1 VTNPPIV
8 IGRRFLFDVLLV
20 LYPFFFSCLFFPSS
34 RSEYLGS
41 CILFGLMRSAI
52 ICTQTVG
59 HSPLK
64 KYSMTFSEL
73 KLVCLT
79 FVAESLLLEWLC
91 QLLIA
96 HKGRW
101 ILSA

>member
-1 VTNPPIV
+1 MTNQPIV
-8 IGRRFLFDVLLV
+8 IGRRFLFDVLV
-20 LYPFFFSCLFFPSS
+20 LYSFVLFVFFSSS

-64 KYSMTFSEL
+64 KYSVTFSEL
-73 KLVCLT
+73 N
-79 FVAESLLLEWLC
+79 
-91 QLLIA
+91 
-96 HKGRW
+96 
-101 ILSA
+101 